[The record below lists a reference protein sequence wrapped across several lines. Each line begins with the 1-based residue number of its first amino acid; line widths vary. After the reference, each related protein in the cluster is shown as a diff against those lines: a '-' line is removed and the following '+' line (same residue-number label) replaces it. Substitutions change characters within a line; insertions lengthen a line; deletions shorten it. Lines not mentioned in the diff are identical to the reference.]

1 MFVQAIQTNAQF
13 TKQFR
18 TIQRLFGSEE
28 VIKSAASMMVV
39 NAEGWLL
46 TCKHV
51 ASGIVLA
58 HQINQHYTQYKQ
70 HLKTHPDPLTT
81 KRQFKYHETSVIQVK
96 HQFFDVFKGQPTNF
110 KLHLHPTLDLALV
123 HVEGDVT
130 MQTSVYPTFSRTDVD
145 SGMML
150 CKLGYPFVEYTCV
163 HYDAKQDDIFFTN
176 EGILHTPYF
185 PLDGMVTR
193 RVAQEGKVV
202 GFEMSSP
209 GLKGQSGGPVFDQE
223 GLVWGIQSMTR
234 HLDLE
239 FTTVKQTARG
249 TQEAHAYYHV
259 GIAIS
264 SVELIRF
271 LEEHHV
277 SFNAR

>member
-18 TIQRLFGSEE
+18 TIQRRFASTE
-28 VIKSAASMMVV
+28 VVKSAASMMVV
-39 NAEGWLL
+39 NADGWLL

-51 ASGIVLA
+51 ASSILLA
-58 HQINQHYTQYKQ
+58 HKVNQQYTNFRQ
-70 HLKTHPDPLTT
+70 HLATHHDEQKAKVAFNFQDDT
-81 KRQFKYHETSVIQVK
+81 VIQMK
-96 HQFFDVFKGQPTNF
+96 HQFFDVFQGQPTNF
-110 KLHLHPTLDLALV
+110 KMHLHPTLDLALI
-123 HVEGDVT
+123 HVQGDVG
-130 MQTSVYPTFSRTDVD
+130 MQTRVYPTFSRTLVD

-163 HYDAKQDDIFFTN
+163 TYDALKDDIFFIQ

-185 PLDGMVTR
+185 PLEGMVTR
-193 RVAQEGKVV
+193 RVAQDNKIV
-202 GFEMSSP
+202 GFEMSTP
-209 GLKGQSGGPVFDQE
+209 GLKGQSGGPIFDTD

-239 FTTVKQTARG
+239 FTTIKKTAKG
-249 TQEAHAYYHV
+249 THEAHAYYHV
-259 GIAIS
+259 GVGTS
-264 SVELIRF
+264 SVEIISF